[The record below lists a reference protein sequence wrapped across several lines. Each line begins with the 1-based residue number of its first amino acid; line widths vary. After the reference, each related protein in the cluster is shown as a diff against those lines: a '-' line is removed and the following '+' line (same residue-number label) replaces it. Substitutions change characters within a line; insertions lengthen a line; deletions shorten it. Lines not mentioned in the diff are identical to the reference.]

1 MGLFTGMSVISFFE
15 LPFWMIKILV
25 ALFFGKR
32 MNKWVWFNCQ
42 PPSSHS
48 TWCKVICSWIQLKY
62 SHNLPHNSHYT
73 CILSVTFFWKWLNLT
88 VQTPVIS
95 LQSQNC
101 VFSGTLCIKILW
113 SLFMYCIYLQLKW
126 NKLFTIIYKFNKR
139 LALSTFVCIL
149 GRSGNLFW
157 FSDFFFYLFP
167 ILCNSW
173 SPRLLRNK
181 RKTFI
186 SPVKKNT
193 LTFGCGIEIQGI

>member
-1 MGLFTGMSVISFFE
+1 MCPCQEFGLPQYHHFIGSVSSLQMRFSQS
-15 LPFWMIKILV
+15 W
-25 ALFFGKR
+25 
-32 MNKWVWFNCQ
+32 MNKITDFFSNESWEHEESKTTPTC
-42 PPSSHS
+42 PD
-48 TWCKVICSWIQLKY
+48 CS
-62 SHNLPHNSHYT
+62 
-73 CILSVTFFWKWLNLT
+73 F
-88 VQTPVIS
+88 QTPVIC

-101 VFSGTLCIKILW
+101 DFSGTLCIKILW

-157 FSDFFFYLFP
+157 FSDIFFLFP